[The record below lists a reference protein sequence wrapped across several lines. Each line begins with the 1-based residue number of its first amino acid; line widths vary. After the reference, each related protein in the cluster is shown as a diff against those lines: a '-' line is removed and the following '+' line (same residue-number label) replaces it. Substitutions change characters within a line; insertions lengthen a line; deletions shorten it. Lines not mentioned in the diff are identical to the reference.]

1 MNHGIKKFLE
11 NRNLKKRYKTPKGLT
26 YYPYLL
32 ELIENNHVLI
42 AGTTGSG
49 KSVLENAII
58 YAILCCKFPFDN
70 NHLKSAKLIL
80 IDPKKVELWRFK
92 KLPHTLLYASS
103 IDEIIIA
110 FQKIRALVDF
120 RLNIML
126 KHGLR
131 KSLDTPVYV
140 FIDELVDIV
149 TSKKKKEAI
158 RLLSDIASISRATNI
173 FFIALTQSPS
183 RIIIPA
189 SFKLLFN
196 CKVALRCN
204 ENIESRQI
212 IGDNRATLLPLHGQ
226 GIVKQDLQEYM
237 IKIPLYHDY
246 EIDSLV
252 KFWEKQTGFFDRL
265 FR

>member
-1 MNHGIKKFLE
+1 M
-11 NRNLKKRYKTPKGLT
+11 KKRYKTPKGLT

-32 ELIENNHVLI
+32 ELIEGNHVLI

-70 NHLKSAKLIL
+70 DTNKSAKLVL
-80 IDPKKVELWRFK
+80 VDPKKVELWRFK

-103 IDEIIIA
+103 IEDIIIA

-149 TSKKKKEAI
+149 TSKKKKEAV
-158 RLLSDIASISRATNI
+158 RLLSDIASISRATNV

-196 CKVALRCN
+196 CRVALRCN
-204 ENIESRQI
+204 NAIESRQI
-212 IGDNRATLLPLHGQ
+212 IDDNSAALLPLHGE
-226 GIVKQDLQEYM
+226 GIVKQDLQEYR
-237 IKIPLYHDY
+237 IKIPLYP
-246 EIDSLV
+246 EKNIDCIV
-252 KFWEKQTGFFDRL
+252 KFWEKQEGL
-265 FR
+265 FKRIFK

>member
-1 MNHGIKKFLE
+1 M
-11 NRNLKKRYKTPKGLT
+11 KKRYKTPKGLT

-32 ELIENNHVLI
+32 ELIEGNHVLI

-58 YAILCCKFPFDN
+58 YAILCCKFPFVNDSF
-70 NHLKSAKLIL
+70 KSAKLVL
-80 IDPKKVELWRFK
+80 IDPKRVELYKFRN
-92 KLPHTLLYASS
+92 LPHVLLYAS
-103 IDEIIIA
+103 EIPDIIA
-110 FQKIRALVDF
+110 TFKNIRLLVDL
-120 RLNIML
+120 RLKAML
-126 KHGLR
+126 KKGIR
-131 KSLDTPVYV
+131 KSLDTPVYI

-149 TSKKKKEAI
+149 TSKHKKEAI

-212 IGDNRATLLPLHGQ
+212 IGDNSATLLPLHGE
-226 GIVKQDLQEYM
+226 GIVKQDLQEYR
-237 IKIPLYHDY
+237 IKIPLYHEQD
-246 EIDSLV
+246 IDFIVS
-252 KFWEKQTGFFDRL
+252 FWEKQEGFFKRL
-265 FR
+265 FK